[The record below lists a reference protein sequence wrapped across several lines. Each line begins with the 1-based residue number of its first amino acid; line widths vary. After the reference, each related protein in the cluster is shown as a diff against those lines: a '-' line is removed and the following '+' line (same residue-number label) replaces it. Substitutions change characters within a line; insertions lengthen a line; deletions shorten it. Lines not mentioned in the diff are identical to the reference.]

1 MANRHLILSTLIIGL
16 LVGMIGSI
24 YDSDFKVFAQQEKQD
39 RKTQK
44 AWEEYRN
51 ALTSIDVM
59 DRELRHVNDKF
70 KEINQKIDNKFFEI
84 KIDMKEINVKIDKIY
99 DDITGVK
106 IRAAE
111 SGGIYGGAAS
121 IIVYLFGL
129 LIKGLWN
136 KKKNGR
142 SH

>member
-24 YDSDFKVFAQQEKQD
+24 YDSDFMVFAQQEKQE
-39 RKTQK
+39 RKAQ
-44 AWEEYRN
+44 WEEYRN
-51 ALTSIDVM
+51 ALATIDVM
-59 DRELRHVNDKF
+59 DRELKHVNNKF
-70 KEINQKIDNKFFEI
+70 SEIRTDIKEINGKIDRI
-84 KIDMKEINVKIDKIY
+84 S

-106 IRAAE
+106 IRVA
-111 SGGIYGGAAS
+111 GYGGVAS
-121 IIVYLFGL
+121 IIVYLSGL
-129 LIKGLWN
+129 LIQGLWN

>member
-1 MANRHLILSTLIIGL
+1 MVNGESNEGENKMLNRHLILSTLIVGL
-16 LVGMIGSI
+16 LVGIIGSI
-24 YDSDFKVFAQQEKQD
+24 YDPYDMVLAQQKEQD
-39 RKTQK
+39 RKTQ
-44 AWEEYRN
+44 WEEYRK
-51 ALTSIDVM
+51 ALATVDVM
-59 DRELRHVNDKF
+59 DRELKHVNDKF
-70 KEINQKIDNKFFEI
+70 SEIRTDIKEINQKIDR
-84 KIDMKEINVKIDKIY
+84 IY

-111 SGGIYGGAAS
+111 SGGIYGEAAS
-121 IIVYLFGL
+121 IVVYLFGL

>member
-1 MANRHLILSTLIIGL
+1 MLNRHLILSTLIIGL

-24 YDSDFKVFAQQEKQD
+24 YDSDFMVFAQQEKQE
-39 RKTQK
+39 KK

-51 ALTSIDVM
+51 ALATIDVM

-70 KEINQKIDNKFFEI
+70 NEI
-84 KIDMKEINVKIDKIY
+84 KTNMKEINGKIDRIC

-111 SGGIYGGAAS
+111 SGGIYGGLAS
-121 IIVYLFGL
+121 ITVYLFGL
-129 LIKGLWN
+129 LIKGLWKN
-136 KKKNGR
+136 KKNGR

>member
-24 YDSDFKVFAQQEKQD
+24 YDSDFTVFAQQKEQE
-39 RKTQK
+39 K
-44 AWEEYRN
+44 AWKEYRN
-51 ALTSIDVM
+51 ALATIDVM

-70 KEINQKIDNKFFEI
+70 NEIRTNIKEINGKIDR
-84 KIDMKEINVKIDKIY
+84 IY

-111 SGGIYGGAAS
+111 SGGIYGGLAS

-129 LIKGLWN
+129 LIKGVWN

>member
-24 YDSDFKVFAQQEKQD
+24 YDSDFKVFAQQEKQE
-39 RKTQK
+39 RKAQ
-44 AWEEYRN
+44 WEEYRN
-51 ALTSIDVM
+51 ALATIDVM

-70 KEINQKIDNKFFEI
+70 NEIKINIKEINI
-84 KIDMKEINVKIDKIY
+84 KIDRIY
-99 DDITGVK
+99 DDIAGVK

-121 IIVYLFGL
+121 IVVYLFGL
-129 LIKGLWN
+129 LIKGLYN

>member
-1 MANRHLILSTLIIGL
+1 MANRHLILSTLIVGL

-24 YDSDFKVFAQQEKQD
+24 YDSDFTVFAQQEKE
-39 RKTQK
+39 RKAQ
-44 AWEEYRN
+44 WEEYRN
-51 ALTSIDVM
+51 ALATIDVM

-70 KEINQKIDNKFFEI
+70 FEIKADIKEINQKIDRI
-84 KIDMKEINVKIDKIY
+84 S

-121 IIVYLFGL
+121 VVVYLFGL
-129 LIKGLWN
+129 FIKGLWN
-136 KKKNGR
+136 KKKNGG

>member
-24 YDSDFKVFAQQEKQD
+24 YDSDFTIFAQQEKQE
-39 RKTQK
+39 RK

-51 ALTSIDVM
+51 ALATLDVM

-70 KEINQKIDNKFFEI
+70 NEI
-84 KIDMKEINVKIDKIY
+84 KTNIKEINVKIDRIS

>member
-24 YDSDFKVFAQQEKQD
+24 YDSDFTVFAQQKEQE
-39 RKTQK
+39 K
-44 AWEEYRN
+44 AWKEYRN
-51 ALTSIDVM
+51 ALATIDVM
-59 DRELRHVNDKF
+59 DRELKHVNDKF
-70 KEINQKIDNKFFEI
+70 NEI
-84 KIDMKEINVKIDKIY
+84 KTNIKEINVKIDRIS

-121 IIVYLFGL
+121 ITVYLFGL
-129 LIKGLWN
+129 LIRGLWIR
-136 KKKNGR
+136 KKNGR

>member
-1 MANRHLILSTLIIGL
+1 MANRHLILLTLIIGL

-24 YDSDFKVFAQQEKQD
+24 YDPYVMVFAQQEKQE
-39 RKTQK
+39 RK

-51 ALTSIDVM
+51 ALATIDVL

-70 KEINQKIDNKFFEI
+70 SEIKINIKEINQKIDRI
-84 KIDMKEINVKIDKIY
+84 S

-106 IRAAE
+106 IRVAA
-111 SGGIYGGAAS
+111 YGGAAS
-121 IIVYLFGL
+121 IIVYFSQL
-129 LIKGLWN
+129 LIKGLWI

-142 SH
+142 PH